1 MSLINKY
8 IHFYI
13 FNFSWRRDCPDL
25 KSKLTEFADSS
36 LIPGWLELK
45 SGLSGFNVDHRVAG
59 SQYNYRCSSGFE
71 LPDHSNPDQVL
82 SCQGTRAVDTSA
94 VSSCV
99 GEEFYSDI
107 TIMDNPSLSL

>member
-1 MSLINKY
+1 M
-8 IHFYI
+8 

-45 SGLSGFNVDHRVAG
+45 SALTGFSVDQRVAG
-59 SQYNYRCSSGFE
+59 TQYNYRCSEGFE

-82 SCQGTRAVDTSA
+82 TCQGTRAVDTSA

-99 GEEFYSDI
+99 GTWYAVCCPHPYILLDSMF
-107 TIMDNPSLSL
+107 PSHDV